1 MPKFAVYYATECEW
15 MVQVEADDEYHAR
28 EVWWNDAHWL
38 TEPECVSEDMVD
50 TSVNV
55 EEM

>member
-38 TEPECVSEDMVD
+38 TYPECVREDMVD